1 MTVFI
6 SIDDERILRVARKC
20 RIKTLEGDFLPEIY
34 DNDNF
39 QDDMQSSDGLED
51 NVSSD
56 VVDKKDAKALFSPS
70 DILWMTRH
78 EIDSVRS
85 ASKQILTVAGTKIT
99 LFQGQS
105 IGKMQDKCT

>member
-1 MTVFI
+1 
-6 SIDDERILRVARKC
+6 
-20 RIKTLEGDFLPEIY
+20 
-34 DNDNF
+34 
-39 QDDMQSSDGLED
+39 MQSSDGLED

-105 IGKMQDKCT
+105 IGKMQDKCTQILKFSNYSFNSGEVSAQEVCGEALPTARG